1 MIHQRF
7 TRIQDSIDGKETDHV
22 ALRLLFGDISKA
34 FDQATSTVKI
44 AAAEIQQVKI
54 AECHIVR

>member
-7 TRIQDSIDGKETDHV
+7 TRIQDSIDGKEIDHV

-34 FDQATSTVKI
+34 FDQATSGINVDEISQFTRDTVARLK
-44 AAAEIQQVKI
+44 A
-54 AECHIVR
+54 

>member
-34 FDQATSTVKI
+34 FDQATSGTNVDEISQFTRDTVARLK
-44 AAAEIQQVKI
+44 A
-54 AECHIVR
+54 